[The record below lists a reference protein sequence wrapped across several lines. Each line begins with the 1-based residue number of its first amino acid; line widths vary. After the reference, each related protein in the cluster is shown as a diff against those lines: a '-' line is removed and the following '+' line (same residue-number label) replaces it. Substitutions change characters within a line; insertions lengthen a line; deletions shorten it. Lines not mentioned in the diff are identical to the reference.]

1 MVADVSCGRKEKRL
15 VDEREELA
23 VAILSPMR
31 SGVGVEGWDAFVHSN
46 VVVEV
51 AEKAM
56 EREGKEIRPWWK
68 QN

>member
-1 MVADVSCGRKEKRL
+1 MADVSCGRKEKRL

-23 VAILSPMR
+23 VAILSPTR
-31 SGVGVEGWDAFVHSN
+31 SWVGVEGWDAFVHGSA
-46 VVVEV
+46 VVEV